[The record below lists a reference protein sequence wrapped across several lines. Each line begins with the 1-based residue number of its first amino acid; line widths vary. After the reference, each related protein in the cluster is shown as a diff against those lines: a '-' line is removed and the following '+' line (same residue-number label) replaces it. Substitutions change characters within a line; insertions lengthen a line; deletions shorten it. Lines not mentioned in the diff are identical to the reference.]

1 MILAL
6 VKDFRPKMFSHWR
19 GTQGTLK
26 IMATTGWRLTRSPR
40 ARGSRWTSSAT
51 CWPQQY
57 GNIYGINPRGIV
69 IFAKY
74 GTGKGTRY
82 GSTGMVLD
90 VVLGM
95 VPGMIV
101 GMVPG
106 MVVGMVPLLRQLL
119 LIAIAACN

>member
-1 MILAL
+1 
-6 VKDFRPKMFSHWR
+6 
-19 GTQGTLK
+19 
-26 IMATTGWRLTRSPR
+26 
-40 ARGSRWTSSAT
+40 
-51 CWPQQY
+51 
-57 GNIYGINPRGIV
+57 
-69 IFAKY
+69 
-74 GTGKGTRY
+74 
-82 GSTGMVLD
+82 MVLD